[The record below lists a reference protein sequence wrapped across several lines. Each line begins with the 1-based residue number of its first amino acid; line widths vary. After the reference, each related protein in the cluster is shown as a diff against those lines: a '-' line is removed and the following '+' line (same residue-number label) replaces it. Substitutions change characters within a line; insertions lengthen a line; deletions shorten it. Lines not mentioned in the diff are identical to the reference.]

1 MNIILGPPGTGKTTR
16 LLTLVE
22 QYMEAGVPPERIG
35 YFSFTRRA
43 AQEAVSRACL
53 RFKMGERGF
62 PYFRTLHSLAYHQ
75 LGLGKSSIM
84 TGRHYREVGEWLK
97 IGGFSD
103 GMTLPEGPFAD
114 FGFGDKFLEIINI
127 SRICQTPLREVYNG
141 SSVPLR
147 TDWSRVDYVDRGLK
161 AYKKDNSVY
170 DYTDTLEMFIER
182 DVAPKLEVV
191 LIDEVQDLS
200 PLQWKMVHSI
210 ISKAKTVYIA
220 GDDDQA
226 IYRWAGAD
234 VDYFVRLEGSVEVL
248 GQSYRIPSSH
258 HIISQKVINR
268 IFNRRQKDFKPRE
281 EEGDVQWHR
290 HSEEVDLSQGD
301 WLLLSRTRKGSNNLE
316 QEVRQRGYLYS
327 YNASNSIESE
337 VVDAVRNWSDL
348 RDGKKLRASEVK
360 RVYKYMALNT
370 EVAFGHKTLP
380 GVDDMKLLGIDD
392 LLLDHGLLHTRPWEE
407 SLTKIPE
414 SDRRYLQ
421 ICLRNN
427 ESFTEKPRIVISTIH
442 GAKGGEATNVV
453 LLTDGIRRNN
463 SLWKKNI
470 YDEDDEARVFY
481 VGLTRAK
488 KSLHLIHP
496 MVSKGY
502 DIPH

>member
-22 QYMEAGVPPERIG
+22 QFMESGVPPERIG

-43 AQEAVSRACL
+43 AHEAITRAAA
-53 RFKMGERGF
+53 RFKMTAKEF

-75 LGLGKSSIM
+75 LGIGKSSIM
-84 TGRHYREVGEWLK
+84 TTKHYREAADWLK
-97 IGGFSD
+97 IGGFPEA
-103 GMTLPEGPFAD
+103 MVLPEGPFVD

-127 SRICQTPLREVYNG
+127 SRICQLPLREVYNG

-147 TDWSRVDYVDRGLK
+147 TDWSRVDYVNRGLE
-161 AYKKDNSVY
+161 AYKKDNAIY
-170 DYTDTLEMFIER
+170 DYTDMLELFLKR
-182 DVAPKLEVV
+182 DVAPKLDVV

-200 PLQWKMVHSI
+200 PLQWKMVQSI
-210 ISKAKTVYIA
+210 IAKSKIIYIA

-234 VDYFVRLEGSVEVL
+234 VDYFVRLEGNVEVL

-258 HIISQKVINR
+258 HDISQKVIGR
-268 IFNRRQKDFKPRE
+268 IYNRRQKLFKPRDE
-281 EEGDVQWHR
+281 AGEVQWYR
-290 HSEEVDLSQGD
+290 HSEEVDLAQGT
-301 WLLLSRTRKGSNNLE
+301 WLLLSRTKKGANQIE
-316 QEVRQRGYLYS
+316 QEVRQRGFLYT
-327 YNASNSIESE
+327 YAASASIEAE
-337 VVDAVRNWSDL
+337 IVDAVRSWTDL
-348 RDGKKLRASEVK
+348 RLGERLRASEIK
-360 RVYKYMALNT
+360 KVYKYMTLNE
-370 EVAFGHKTLP
+370 EVEYGHKTLP
-380 GVDDMKLLGIDD
+380 GVDDATFLGIDE
-392 LLLDHGLLHTRPWEE
+392 LLTDHGLLHTRPWEE
-407 SLTKIPE
+407 SMGRIPDR
-414 SDRRYLQ
+414 DRRYLQ
-421 ICLRNN
+421 ICMRNN
-427 ESFTEKPRIVISTIH
+427 ESFADKPRITISTIH
-442 GAKGGEATNVV
+442 GAKGAEADNVM
-453 LLTDGIRRNN
+453 LLTDSVRRNN
-463 SLWKKNI
+463 SLWKRNV

>member
-22 QYMEAGVPPERIG
+22 QYMDAGVPPERIG

-43 AQEAVSRACL
+43 AQEAVTRACL
-53 RFKMGERGF
+53 RFKMGAKEF

-84 TGRHYREVGEWLK
+84 TAKHYKEVGEWLK
-97 IGGFSD
+97 IGGFS
-103 GMTLPEGPFAD
+103 GGAVMTEGPFVD
-114 FGFGDKFLEIINI
+114 FGYGDKFLEIINI
-127 SRICQTPLREVYNG
+127 SRISQTPLRDVYNG

-147 TDWSRVDYVDRGLK
+147 TDWSRVDYVDRGLR
-161 AYKKDNSVY
+161 AYKQDNLVY
-170 DYTDTLEMFIER
+170 DYTDTLEMFVQR

-200 PLQWKMVHSI
+200 PLQWKMVHAI
-210 ISKAKTVYIA
+210 IAKAKTVYIA

-234 VDYFVRLEGSVEVL
+234 VDYFVRLEGKVEVL
-248 GQSYRIPSSH
+248 GQSYRIPASH
-258 HIISQKVINR
+258 HTISQKVINR
-268 IFNRRQKDFKPRE
+268 IFNRRQKDFLPRQ
-281 EEGDVQWHR
+281 EEGEVQWYR

-301 WLLLSRTRKGSNNLE
+301 WLLMSRTRKGSDHLE
-316 QEVRQRGYLYS
+316 QEVRQRGMLYT

-337 VVDAVRNWSDL
+337 VVDAVRNWTDL
-348 RDGKKLRASEVK
+348 REGKKVRAFDIK

-370 EVAFGHKTLP
+370 EVAFGHKTMP
-380 GVDDMKLLGIDD
+380 GVDDMRLLGIDD
-392 LLLDHGLLHTRPWEE
+392 LIADHGLLHTRPWEE
-407 SLTKIPE
+407 SLTRIPE
-414 SDRRYLQ
+414 ADRRYLQ
-421 ICLRNN
+421 ICFRNK
-427 ESFTEKPRIVISTIH
+427 ESFTDKPRITISTIH
-442 GAKGGEATNVV
+442 GAKGAEATNVV
-453 LLTDGIRRNN
+453 LLTDGVRRSN
-463 SLWKKNI
+463 SMWKKNA
-470 YDEDDEARVFY
+470 YDEDDETRVFY

-496 MVSKGY
+496 LVSRGY

>member
-1 MNIILGPPGTGKTTR
+1 
-16 LLTLVE
+16 
-22 QYMEAGVPPERIG
+22 
-35 YFSFTRRA
+35 
-43 AQEAVSRACL
+43 
-53 RFKMGERGF
+53 
-62 PYFRTLHSLAYHQ
+62 
-75 LGLGKSSIM
+75 
-84 TGRHYREVGEWLK
+84 
-97 IGGFSD
+97 
-103 GMTLPEGPFAD
+103 
-114 FGFGDKFLEIINI
+114 
-127 SRICQTPLREVYNG
+127 
-141 SSVPLR
+141 
-147 TDWSRVDYVDRGLK
+147 
-161 AYKKDNSVY
+161 
-170 DYTDTLEMFIER
+170 MFVER

-258 HIISQKVINR
+258 HTISQKVINR

-281 EEGDVQWHR
+281 EEGEVQWYR

-327 YNASNSIESE
+327 YNASNSIEAE

-348 RDGKKLRASEVK
+348 RDGKKIRASEVK
-360 RVYKYMALNT
+360 RVYKFMALNT
-370 EVAFGHKTLP
+370 EVEFGHKTLP

-392 LLLDHGLLHTRPWEE
+392 LILDHGLLHTRPWED
-407 SLTKIPE
+407 SLMKIPE

-427 ESFTEKPRIVISTIH
+427 ESFTEKPRIAISTIH

-463 SLWKKNI
+463 SLWKKNV